1 MDSRMIRPVTIS
13 GANGQRTPWF
23 SPAIGEVFAKKTLGV
38 DVDLDWFNRAKREIE
53 QYDSYVERLRHLAN
67 RQARE
72 SIWSEYVGDQADS
85 ESGAFRRNSVAWHIS
100 EAEAYTPVN
109 YMVFAADAPG
119 LRVRNRVTKLD
130 SLNSSFKKD
139 LDAAEATYG
148 LLPDPQIVERY
159 IEVRVPGAPVETSSF
174 PIVPVLVVGG
184 AVVLGLALLGVFSSK
199 K

>member
-1 MDSRMIRPVTIS
+1 ML
-13 GANGQRTPWF
+13 F
-23 SPAIGEVFAKKTLGV
+23 
-38 DVDLDWFNRAKREIE
+38 DL
-53 QYDSYVERLRHLAN
+53 
-67 RQARE
+67 
-72 SIWSEYVGDQADS
+72 
-85 ESGAFRRNSVAWHIS
+85 
-100 EAEAYTPVN
+100 
-109 YMVFAADAPG
+109 
-119 LRVRNRVTKLD
+119 
-130 SLNSSFKKD
+130 SFKKD